1 MFVRLLKLCE
11 NGPKKVACVDSQ
23 TKSPPTGAK
32 AFIPV
37 VNQALIVSSKNLH
50 EIFVSLGTIPMLNVN
65 LIGDERR

>member
-1 MFVRLLKLCE
+1 MVFVRLVRLCE

-23 TKSPPTGAK
+23 TKVPPTGAI

-37 VNQALIVSSKNLH
+37 VNQDFVVSLKNLQ
-50 EIFVSLGTIPMLNVN
+50 EIFVSLGTMLNVN